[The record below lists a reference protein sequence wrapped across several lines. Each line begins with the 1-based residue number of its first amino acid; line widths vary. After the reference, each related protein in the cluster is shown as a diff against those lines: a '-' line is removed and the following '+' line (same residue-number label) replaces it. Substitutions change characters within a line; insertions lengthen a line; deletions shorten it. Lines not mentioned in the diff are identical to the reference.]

1 MSIEENKMIARRFN
15 EAIQSYWRDGSF
27 DALEALVAPDFVH
40 HGPGLPPDMAGLKQ
54 MLPAFRTA
62 FPDLEI
68 TIEEII
74 VEGDKVFDRA
84 TWRATHQ
91 DELMGI
97 PPTGK
102 QVTVQ
107 EMHIARI
114 ADGKVVERWFQWDA
128 LGLMQQLGA
137 APAPGQG

>member
-1 MSIEENKMIARRFN
+1 MSTEENKMIARRFT
-15 EAIQSYWRDGSF
+15 EGIQSFWRTGSF
-27 DALEALVAPDFVH
+27 DALEALVTPDFVH
-40 HGPGLPPDMAGLKQ
+40 HGPGLPSDLAGLKQ

-74 VEGDKVFDRA
+74 AEGDKVFDRA

-91 DELMGI
+91 GELMGI

-107 EMHIARI
+107 ESHIGRI
-114 ADGKVVERWFQWDA
+114 VGGKMAERWSEWDA
-128 LGLMQQLGA
+128 LGMMQQLGVI
-137 APAPGQG
+137 PAPEQG

>member
-1 MSIEENKMIARRFN
+1 MSTEENKMIARRFN

-27 DALEALVAPDFVH
+27 DALEVLVAPDFVH
-40 HGPGLPPDMAGLKQ
+40 HGPGLPPDLAGLKQ

-68 TIEEII
+68 TIEEIMA
-74 VEGDKVFDRA
+74 ERDKVFDRA

-91 DELMGI
+91 GELMGI

-107 EMHIARI
+107 EMHIGRI
-114 ADGKVVERWFQWDA
+114 ADGKVVERWFEWDA
-128 LGLMQQLGA
+128 LGMMQQLGV
-137 APAPGQG
+137 APASGS